1 MIDANLWSVVNTLE
15 RRFQILPMTYATR
28 GNRNG

>member
-1 MIDANLWSVVNTLE
+1 MIDANFWSVLNALE

-28 GNRNG
+28 GNYNG